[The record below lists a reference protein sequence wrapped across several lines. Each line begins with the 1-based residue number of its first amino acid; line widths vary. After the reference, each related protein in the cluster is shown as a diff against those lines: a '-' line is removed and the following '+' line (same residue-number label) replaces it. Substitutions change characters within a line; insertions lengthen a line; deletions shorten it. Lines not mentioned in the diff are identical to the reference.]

1 MEKNRVRNA
10 KAGALFLSGIAA
22 VALQIPPASAAD
34 YGLGVSHG
42 NDSAVMV
49 PIRLESL
56 TIEPEVFYSR
66 SKTKGE
72 SDTGSINST
81 FTSYGIATGIYARR
95 TLGPSFESYFG
106 GRVGISK
113 FRISSD
119 SGTTFSL
126 QQKGD
131 LWFAGPTVGLEYY
144 FSKHF
149 SIALDASLL
158 YDHSKNKFAAGLTDQ
173 SSTSKSVDTATRM
186 LLRGYF

>member
-22 VALQIPPASAAD
+22 AALQISPASAAD

-42 NDSAVMV
+42 NNDAVMV

-56 TIEPEVFYSR
+56 TVEPEVFYSR

-95 TLGPSFESYFG
+95 TLGPSFE
-106 GRVGISK
+106 
-113 FRISSD
+113 
-119 SGTTFSL
+119 
-126 QQKGD
+126 
-131 LWFAGPTVGLEYY
+131 
-144 FSKHF
+144 
-149 SIALDASLL
+149 
-158 YDHSKNKFAAGLTDQ
+158 
-173 SSTSKSVDTATRM
+173 
-186 LLRGYF
+186 